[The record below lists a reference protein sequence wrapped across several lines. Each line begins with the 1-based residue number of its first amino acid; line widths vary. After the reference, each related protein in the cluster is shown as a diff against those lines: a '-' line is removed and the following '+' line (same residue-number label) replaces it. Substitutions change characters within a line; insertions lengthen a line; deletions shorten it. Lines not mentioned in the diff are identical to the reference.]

1 MTLITTVT
9 DTVGSAVADAETKVA
24 AYVRKGADVAREQ
37 LDNARGQIDVA
48 RDQLPK
54 LTATVTDAARDLVH
68 TVRDNVPATP
78 FTKPAPAP
86 APKTAA
92 KPAAPK
98 AKAAKATKTTKSA

>member
-54 LTATVTDAARDLVH
+54 LTATVTDAARDFMQ
-68 TVRDNVPATP
+68 TVKDAAPTVQLSKPGPTP
-78 FTKPAPAP
+78 
-86 APKTAA
+86 AA
-92 KPAAPK
+92 KPVAPT
-98 AKAAKATKTTKSA
+98 AKATKSTKATKANKSA